1 MKMRE
6 KQTNK
11 VRKKE
16 LYVRTASPNENELK
30 SCEVNDVK

>member
-11 VRKKE
+11 VKKK